1 MTRARIT
8 RTVVATAI
16 VAVATT
22 QVASAQTQAPPARQ
36 TAPVQT
42 QPRPAPPSAATQQ
55 PSAAAQQPSAAG
67 LWEKRGDNGQ
77 SAVWF
82 MFVDRGGVFEGFIAK
97 TFPRPGE
104 PPTQVCSK
112 CTDDRRNAPVL
123 GISFI
128 RDMRQQG
135 LTYQDG
141 NILDPRDGSIY
152 RAMMTLSPDG
162 QTLTVRG
169 YLGIPL
175 LGQNEI
181 WHRLPDTAVAS
192 LDPGVRAKY
201 AQQMPPGTVLQ
212 AAPPPPAAPA
222 PRR

>member
-1 MTRARIT
+1 MTRARFAW
-8 RTVVATAI
+8 TVLAAAI
-16 VAVATT
+16 IAVATT
-22 QVASAQTQAPPARQ
+22 QAASAQT
-36 TAPVQT
+36 VQT
-42 QPRPAPPSAATQQ
+42 QPRQPQARQPQAAPAQPTQPAQ
-55 PSAAAQQPSAAG
+55 PTVAG
-67 LWEKRGDNGQ
+67 LWEKRGDDGQ
-77 SAVWF
+77 SAAWF

-97 TFPRPGE
+97 TFPRPGD
-104 PPTQVCSK
+104 PPAQSCTK

-135 LTYQDG
+135 LTFQDG

-181 WHRLPDTAVAS
+181 WHRLPDSAITS
-192 LDPGVRAKY
+192 LEPSVRAKY
-201 AQQMPPGTVLQ
+201 AQQVPPGTMLQ
-212 AAPPPPAAPA
+212 AAPPAPA

>member
-1 MTRARIT
+1 MRRARIAW
-8 RTVVATAI
+8 TVLAAAI
-16 VAVATT
+16 LAVATT
-22 QVASAQTQAPPARQ
+22 QAASAQAMQPQQARQPQARQPQ
-36 TAPVQT
+36 TAPPQST
-42 QPRPAPPSAATQQ
+42 QPTAV
-55 PSAAAQQPSAAG
+55 G

-77 SAVWF
+77 PAAWF

-97 TFPRPGE
+97 TFPRPGD
-104 PPTQVCSK
+104 PPTEACTK
-112 CTDDRRNAPVL
+112 CTDDRRDAPVL

-181 WHRLPDTAVAS
+181 WHRLPDSALAS
-192 LDPGVRAKY
+192 LDPSVRQKY
-201 AQQMPPGTVLQ
+201 AQQVPPGTMLQ
-212 AAPPPPAAPA
+212 APAPAPA

>member
-1 MTRARIT
+1 MTRARIAW
-8 RTVVATAI
+8 TVLMAAI
-16 VAVATT
+16 LAVATT
-22 QVASAQTQAPPARQ
+22 QAASAQTTQPQPRQPQARQ
-36 TAPVQT
+36 PQAAQPPQST
-42 QPRPAPPSAATQQ
+42 QPT
-55 PSAAAQQPSAAG
+55 AAG

-77 SAVWF
+77 SAAWF
-82 MFVDRGGVFEGFIAK
+82 MVVDRGGVFEGFIAK
-97 TFPRPGE
+97 TFPRPGD
-104 PPTQVCSK
+104 PPTPACTK
-112 CTDDRRNAPVL
+112 CTDDRRDAPVL

-181 WHRLPDTAVAS
+181 WYRLPDNMITS
-192 LDPGVRAKY
+192 LDPGVRQKF
-201 AQQMPPGTVLQ
+201 AQQVPSGTMLQATPPG
-212 AAPPPPAAPA
+212 PA